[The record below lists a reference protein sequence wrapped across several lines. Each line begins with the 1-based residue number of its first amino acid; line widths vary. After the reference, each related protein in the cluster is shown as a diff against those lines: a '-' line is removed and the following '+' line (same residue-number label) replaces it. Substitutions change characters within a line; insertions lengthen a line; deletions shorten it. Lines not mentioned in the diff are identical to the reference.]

1 MAKETASAKEKLL
14 EAGIEVF
21 GRYGYEGASTRQLVE
36 KAGVN
41 ISAIAYYFGGKEG
54 LYAAI
59 LAHMAEK
66 PLARIGGAA
75 QQIRQALE
83 NPDVPDETCRALLHQ
98 FLRGMSGFLF
108 SPEASAGLARIFMR
122 EQMDPTPA
130 FDVLYEKTMRP
141 MHELIT
147 RLVARLTGLPFPG
160 EEATLC
166 AHALIGQLTIFKTHR
181 EAALRRLGW
190 QDYGAA
196 EITKITDTVLRQADM
211 VIDSYRAGKK

>member
-1 MAKETASAKEKLL
+1 MAKPPASAKDKLI

-36 KAGVN
+36 KAGAN

-59 LAHMAEK
+59 LEHIAEK

-75 QQIRQALE
+75 QQIGQALE
-83 NPDVPDETCRALLHQ
+83 NPDTPDAAFRELLHQ
-98 FLRGMSGFLF
+98 FLRGLIGFLF
-108 SPEASAGLARIFMR
+108 SPQASPDLARIFIR

-166 AHALIGQLTIFKTHR
+166 AHSLIGQVAIFKTHR

-190 QDYGAA
+190 KDYDEASI
-196 EITKITDTVLRQADM
+196 EKITDTVLRQTDA
-211 VIDSYRAGKK
+211 VLNSYRVKL